1 MHLRSHSSQSNNS
14 DQTDSRNQPTAI
26 YTTSSSNGTSAS
38 STSGGTTTTTTTSS
52 STSSS
57 SGPTS
62 AYSAAALISTLDP
75 QLLSEKTKLAR
86 KIREYN
92 RKTTPVHHIHIKSS
106 VSYSY
111 VQSCLG
117 LFFLGAFHRYVNLTQ
132 S

>member
-14 DQTDSRNQPTAI
+14 DQTDTYHQPTPGSSSS
-26 YTTSSSNGTSAS
+26 TTTSSSSNGTSAS
-38 STSGGTTTTTTTSS
+38 STGGGTTTSS
-52 STSSS
+52 SSTSS

-62 AYSAAALISTLDP
+62 AYSAAALTSTLDP

-106 VSYSY
+106 VSYGIDITVHVIIFSPE
-111 VQSCLG
+111 C
-117 LFFLGAFHRYVNLTQ
+117 T
-132 S
+132 